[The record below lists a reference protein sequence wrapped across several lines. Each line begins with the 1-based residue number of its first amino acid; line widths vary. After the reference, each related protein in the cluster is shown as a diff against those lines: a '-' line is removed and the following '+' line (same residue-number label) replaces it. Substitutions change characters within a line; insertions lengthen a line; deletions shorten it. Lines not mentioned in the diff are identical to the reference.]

1 MSYILEALRKSQQER
16 ELGQVPT
23 LDSSDLFAEDK
34 ESPPANHWG
43 LLAVGLASLAVV
55 IALYAAFRAPVSSTS
70 GVGGPVTDGVPP
82 DVAPV
87 DLGALGRGGV
97 QDTVPASLDDRGM
110 GSSSAPLVE
119 APGPR
124 RQSSDMVSGPPVR
137 PNAPTDRERSEA
149 FDPYGTDLEEELQ
162 RQLEAE
168 SDFDPAPI
176 PAERSSRSQVPPD
189 LVQDIEAFKQQV
201 RREQGIP
208 PPSTKGRT
216 KIRIPSDPT
225 TLRLTAMQAA
235 QIPAYLMTAHVYDKD
250 PTKRFVVINTLR
262 YREGERTREGFGV
275 ERIVPE
281 GAVLSYLG
289 NPFFVSR

>member
-34 ESPPANHWG
+34 EPPPTNHWG

-55 IALYAAFRAPVSSTS
+55 IALYAAFRSPTSSTS
-70 GVGGPVTDGVPP
+70 GVGGPMTDSVPP
-82 DVAPV
+82 DVSSV
-87 DLGALGRGGV
+87 NLGTSGRGV
-97 QDTVPASLDDRGM
+97 QDRVPVNLDDRGM
-110 GSSSAPLVE
+110 ALPSTPLVE

-124 RQSSDMVSGPPVR
+124 RQVSDVVSGPPVR
-137 PNAPTDRERSEA
+137 RNAPTEQVRSEA
-149 FDPYGTDLEEELQ
+149 FDPYGADLEEALQ

-168 SDFDPAPI
+168 SDFESASSPV
-176 PAERSSRSQVPPD
+176 ERASRSQVPPD

-208 PPSTKGRT
+208 PPSTKGRA
-216 KIRIPSDPT
+216 KVRIPSDPT

-250 PTKRFVVINTLR
+250 RTKRFVVINTLR
-262 YREGERTREGFGV
+262 YREGEQTREGFWV

-289 NPFFVSR
+289 NPFFVAR